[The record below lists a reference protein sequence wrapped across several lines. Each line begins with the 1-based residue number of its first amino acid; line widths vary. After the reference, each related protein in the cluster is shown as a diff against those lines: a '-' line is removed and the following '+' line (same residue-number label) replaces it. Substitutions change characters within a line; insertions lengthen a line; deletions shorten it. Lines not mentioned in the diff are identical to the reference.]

1 MFYSENRKAM
11 KNKTEKCDC
20 CGKFINLITAE
31 FIFTPDS
38 AYTVEKCAWRCEKCF
53 NKYKYK

>member
-1 MFYSENRKAM
+1 M